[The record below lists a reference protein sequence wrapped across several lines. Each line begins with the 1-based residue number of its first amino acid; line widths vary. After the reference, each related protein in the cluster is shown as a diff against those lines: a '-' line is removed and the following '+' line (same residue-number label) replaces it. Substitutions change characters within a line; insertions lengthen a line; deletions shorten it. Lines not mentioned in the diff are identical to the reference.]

1 MIGGSVFSCLDRG
14 FLLPPVCLFRSL
26 LHTSQR
32 GVGVQEGNGQGYC
45 NWIKLAPK
53 TIYFFFCLEAGK
65 KGYWVS
71 SYRAF
76 GFAAILV
83 GQEGYIR
90 RAL

>member
-1 MIGGSVFSCLDRG
+1 MIGSKDYIL
-14 FLLPPVCLFRSL
+14 
-26 LHTSQR
+26 
-32 GVGVQEGNGQGYC
+32 
-45 NWIKLAPK
+45 
-53 TIYFFFCLEAGK
+53 FFCLEAGK